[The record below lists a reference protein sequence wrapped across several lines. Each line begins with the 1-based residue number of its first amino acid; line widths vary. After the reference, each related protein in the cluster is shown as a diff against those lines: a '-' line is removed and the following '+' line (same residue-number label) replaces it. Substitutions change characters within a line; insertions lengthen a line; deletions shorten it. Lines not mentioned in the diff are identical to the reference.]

1 MRKIVNIG
9 FVAFSVLIAWNGSVD
24 ANSRSDGNAS
34 FARASHASPVNKAHA
49 LAERG
54 DARAQAKLGFM
65 YEHGRGV
72 PKDYTAAVYWYSCAA
87 KQGHV
92 TAQYLLGLMYD
103 KGHGTIQSDVLA
115 HKWLNLAAARAR
127 PGVREYYVRIRD
139 AVAAKLTPAQLAE
152 AQWLA
157 HQFTASARP

>member
-1 MRKIVNIG
+1 MNKTVNIG
-9 FVAFSVLIAWNGSVD
+9 FVIVAVLIASNAFVH
-24 ANSRSDGNAS
+24 ATPPSDGAAS
-34 FARASHASPVNKAHA
+34 FARASNASPVNRTRA

-54 DARAQAKLGFM
+54 DARAQAMFGFM

-72 PKDYTAAVYWYSCAA
+72 PKDCTAAVYWYSCAA
-87 KQGHV
+87 RQGHV

-115 HKWLNLAAARAR
+115 HKWLNLAAAHAR
-127 PGVREYYVRIRD
+127 PGVREHYVRIRD

-157 HQFTASARP
+157 YQFAGPERP